1 MAFFLTSL
9 LWRGRHR
16 TSHLGRACV
25 DREGLK
31 RGILRDG
38 SSENAPAKDA
48 NVVFCVVALAK
59 ATPTKSTFLVL
70 SEKLEVHL
78 QALQGVGATQS

>member
-1 MAFFLTSL
+1 MKRHLPIWAEHALIVKVSNEAF
-9 LWRGRHR
+9 
-16 TSHLGRACV
+16 CV
-25 DREGLK
+25 TAPVK
-31 RGILRDG
+31 
-38 SSENAPAKDA
+38 ATPAKDA